1 MAVET
6 AAPRSARVAERGGPR
21 LQSTARRR
29 RVAIAGFVGP
39 FALLF
44 LLFYVV
50 PILYALYRSFFV
62 TEREGA
68 FGAPQEVFGGLD
80 NYVRAFEDSAFVDS
94 VVRML
99 TFGVVQVPIM
109 LLFALVLALLLDSAV
124 ARLKGFF
131 RLAYFAPYAVPT
143 VIAAIMWGFLY
154 SPGLSPFD
162 LGINFTGSGTVLWS
176 IANIVTWTY
185 TGYNMLILFSAL
197 QAIDRDIYDAARVD
211 GASGWDVAL
220 RIKVPLIRPA
230 LILTGVFSIIGT
242 LQLFNEPQVLR
253 TITTSIT
260 STYTPNLVA
269 YTAASANNY
278 NYAAAIAVLLAVV
291 TGILSFA
298 FLRFTQR
305 RANG

>member
-29 RVAIAGFVGP
+29 RVAVAGFLGP

-44 LLFYVV
+44 ALFYVV
-50 PILYALYRSFFV
+50 PIVYALYRSFFV

-80 NYVRAFEDSAFVDS
+80 NYVRAFEDSAFLDS
-94 VVRML
+94 VTRML
-99 TFGVVQVPIM
+99 LFGIVQVPVM
-109 LLFALVLALLLDSAV
+109 LAFALLLALLLDSSV
-124 ARLKGFF
+124 ARLKRFF
-131 RLAYFAPYAVPT
+131 RLSYFAPYAVPT

-154 SPGLSPFD
+154 VPSLSGID
-162 LGINFTGSGTVLWS
+162 LGFDFLSSRNVLWS

-197 QAIDRDIYDAARVD
+197 QAIDHDLYDAARVD
-211 GASGWDVAL
+211 GASGWAIAW

-230 LILTGVFSIIGT
+230 LILTAVFSIIGT

-253 TITTSIT
+253 TITTSIS

-305 RANG
+305 RAKA